1 MRPIHSC
8 IFFQLHLNYYTW
20 MQVQSVRRQLD
31 LTRVEV
37 LPGEYNR
44 VDGVR
49 VEIRNVPGMQNTK
62 EVQWV
67 GKKTELE
74 RNFLKEK
81 GENALEVVTG
91 RKDNSLVFRPSL
103 WLPHFSC
110 PYLRIECQQQSLKL
124 VLNRTRHHFLI
135 GMRILRVQTR
145 FRDKIRK
152 RVLQYP
158 QRSIL
163 LSVLKSQLTLA
174 QVLLQLVENKMY
186 YFTFIYLV
194 QLEPSLQEAVVST

>member
-1 MRPIHSC
+1 MGR
-8 IFFQLHLNYYTW
+8 
-20 MQVQSVRRQLD
+20 
-31 LTRVEV
+31 
-37 LPGEYNR
+37 
-44 VDGVR
+44 
-49 VEIRNVPGMQNTK
+49 
-62 EVQWV
+62 
-67 GKKTELE
+67 KKTELE

-110 PYLRIECQQQSLKL
+110 PYLRVECQQQSLKL
-124 VLNRTRHHFLI
+124 VLNITRNHFLI

-145 FRDKIRK
+145 IRDKIRK

-174 QVLLQLVENKMY
+174 QVLL
-186 YFTFIYLV
+186 
-194 QLEPSLQEAVVST
+194 